1 MAKQRPTGK
10 CKLCGE
16 VKLLCD
22 SHYMPKRIY
31 AFLAARQLKNP
42 NPVMDGRGGLRQIS
56 DQYRGYVFCQ
66 KCEDL
71 LNKNGEKWVLAN
83 IPKGYDA
90 PFPLQDA
97 LAPLN
102 PVIIGNDCN
111 VYDVS
116 VTKAFDV
123 KKLVY
128 FGISVF
134 WRGAV
139 HCWKTSTGQEAPTVD
154 LAEYE
159 TQMREFILG
168 IGPFP
173 SNVIL
178 TIDIWPYKKVL
189 QAMQPVTTAN
199 LQACGRLWFY
209 VPGLTYSLYVGPNL
223 SAGIK
228 AINAVRGI
236 VKVDLVTGKSVYD
249 YVTIPLKNG
258 VENPKMKDLAQEI
271 AFVRSHLTK
280 Q

>member
-1 MAKQRPTGK
+1 
-10 CKLCGE
+10 L
-16 VKLLCD
+16 
-22 SHYMPKRIY
+22 
-31 AFLAARQLKNP
+31 F
-42 NPVMDGRGGLRQIS
+42 
-56 DQYRGYVFCQ
+56 
-66 KCEDL
+66 
-71 LNKNGEKWVLAN
+71 NKNGEKWVLAN
-83 IPKGYDA
+83 IPKTYDGS
-90 PFPLQDA
+90 FPLQDA

-116 VTKAFDV
+116 VTRTFDV

-139 HCWKTSTGQEAPTVD
+139 HRWTTTTGQQAATVD

-159 TQMREFILG
+159 TQLREFILG

-199 LQACGRLWFY
+199 LQDCRRLWFY
-209 VPGLTYSLYVGPNL
+209 VPGLTFSLYVGPNI
-223 SAGIK
+223 SAGIQ

-236 VKVDLVTGKSVYD
+236 VKVDLLTGKSVYD
-249 YVTIPLKNG
+249 YVTSPLKSRG
-258 VENPKMKDLAQEI
+258 ENPKMKDLAQEI
-271 AFVRSHLTK
+271 ALVRSQISPSSKT
-280 Q
+280 